1 MEDYNVARREKEHK
15 KNENVH
21 FRVWE
26 AEAQRREDSLCDGT
40 EPGASFL
47 ALPSASLSPRVSSS
61 KQLPQGV
68 KECLKTAHK
77 YLENKHSKT
86 GKQQCRFQNRT
97 VRKESNKMQTSL
109 PFNCEQDFLILR

>member
-15 KNENVH
+15 NEDVH
-21 FRVWE
+21 FRAWE
-26 AEAQRREDSLCDGT
+26 AEAERREESICDGT
-40 EPGASFL
+40 EPDASSL
-47 ALPSASLSPRVSSS
+47 ALPSASLSPTVSSS

-109 PFNCEQDFLILR
+109 PFNCEQDFLMLR